1 MQDERTTDI
10 VRRLKSVEGHV
21 RGVER
26 MVGEDAYCIDVV
38 NQILAIQRALKKVSG
53 LVLDQHLHHC
63 VTSAIRGTDEDA
75 LSVLTYE
82 LMGGNCQSSTPAKA
96 DMEYLK
102 SPLDTPGV
110 LAGMRGRGSPY
121 GDGHAAERIE
131 SFLREK
137 FHTKEAP

>member
-63 VTSAIRGTDEDA
+63 VTSAIRGTDDNEKEQ
-75 LSVLTYE
+75 VFGE
-82 LMGGNCQSSTPAKA
+82 LLQVFEATGKA
-96 DMEYLK
+96 
-102 SPLDTPGV
+102 
-110 LAGMRGRGSPY
+110 
-121 GDGHAAERIE
+121 
-131 SFLREK
+131 
-137 FHTKEAP
+137 

>member
-1 MQDERTTDI
+1 VYRKEAADMQDERTTDI

-63 VTSAIRGTDEDA
+63 VTSAIRGTDDNEKEQ
-75 LSVLTYE
+75 VLGE
-82 LMGGNCQSSTPAKA
+82 LLQVFEATGKA
-96 DMEYLK
+96 
-102 SPLDTPGV
+102 
-110 LAGMRGRGSPY
+110 
-121 GDGHAAERIE
+121 
-131 SFLREK
+131 
-137 FHTKEAP
+137 